1 MNEQVKKFKSVAI
14 DAISFA
20 ERFHGR
26 KVKYATK
33 YRADGSVELVDVIID
48 GVGRLA
54 YNNNLYLKVIREGY
68 EGTLWCTPE
77 YLINSGNDFSK

>member
-1 MNEQVKKFKSVAI
+1 MNEVKRFKPVRI
-14 DAISFA
+14 DAVSFA